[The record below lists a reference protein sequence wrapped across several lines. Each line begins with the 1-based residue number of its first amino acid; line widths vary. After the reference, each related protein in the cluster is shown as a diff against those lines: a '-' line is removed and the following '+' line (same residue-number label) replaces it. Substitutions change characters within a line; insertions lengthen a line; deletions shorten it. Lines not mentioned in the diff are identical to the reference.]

1 MNVVATPPPDL
12 PHRSRRARKVI
23 LAVTAS
29 AALATTAFAAPA
41 GAQVSGPNGR
51 IAFTRFDQ
59 ALGDTVTYTAN
70 PDGSRRKL
78 LFRDGPSS
86 DPHWSPGGREVS
98 VSAPCTD
105 GTETCAATIV
115 DPDTGAFRQ
124 LHWPDPTLETPC
136 GVWSADGERLACLGY
151 GLTEP
156 ERNGIYTIRASDGGG
171 LTRVTSNPGG
181 EDLPGDYS
189 PDGTRIVFARFDD
202 SGPVGLFVV
211 APDGSGL
218 QQITPA
224 GFLTGEDQNP
234 SWSPSG
240 DKIVFGMQNNPEVRK
255 SIWVVNADGSGLHQL
270 PITPECGGEFSDPQ
284 SVGCF
289 EPSWSPDGQKIIF
302 SRVSSDGRRLNVYAV
317 NADGSGLVRVTDS
330 GFSSQPDWGVHPL
343 VR

>member
-1 MNVVATPPPDL
+1 MNVFPTPPPDR
-12 PHRSRRARKVI
+12 PHRGRRGRAVI
-23 LAVTAS
+23 LTITAS
-29 AALATTAFAAPA
+29 AALAATALAAPA
-41 GAQVSGPNGR
+41 DAQVSGPNGR

-59 ALGDTVTYTAN
+59 ALGDVVTYTAN

-86 DPHWSPGGREVS
+86 QPRWSPDGGEVL
-98 VSAPCTD
+98 VGAPCTD

-124 LHWPDPTLETPC
+124 FHWPDPTLETPC
-136 GVWSADGERLACLGY
+136 GVWSADGQRIVCEGF
-151 GLTEP
+151 GVTDP

-181 EDLPGDYS
+181 NDIPGDYA
-189 PDGTRIVFARFDD
+189 PDGRIVFVRADE

-218 QQITPA
+218 QQITPT
-224 GFLTGEDQNP
+224 GFLTGEDHNP
-234 SWSPSG
+234 RWSPTG
-240 DKIVFGMQNNPEVRK
+240 DQIVFTIHNNPDVRK
-255 SIWVVNADGSGLHQL
+255 SIWVVNADGSGLHEL
-270 PITPECGGEFSDPQ
+270 PIAPACGGEFSDPQ
-284 SVGCF
+284 SIGCG
-289 EPSWSPDGQKIIF
+289 EPAWSPDGQKIIF
-302 SRVSSDGRRLNVYAV
+302 SRVSADGRRLNVYTV